1 MHAPN
6 SDIWPLLQRCCLD
19 RRSDRPSPTLEASAI
34 QRRSE
39 PQRPHRGDQTL
50 PSGTA
55 TATCLNSRSVDG
67 HSAGDAS
74 LPVPFTPVP
83 FTPVPFTYVRPP
95 MWPVRILHSSGTI
108 VRRAP
113 ISFDSLLADVNANHN
128 PSLDGHRYGIAE
140 DPAIARLRPR

>member
-55 TATCLNSRSVDG
+55 TCLNSRSVDG

-74 LPVPFTPVP
+74 L
-83 FTPVPFTYVRPP
+83 PVPFTYVRPP

-128 PSLDGHRYGIAE
+128 PSLDGHRDGIAE
-140 DPAIARLRPR
+140 DPASARLRPR

>member
-1 MHAPN
+1 MEKPTMHAPN
-6 SDIWPLLQRCCLD
+6 SDIWQLLQRCCPD
-19 RRSDRPSPTLEASAI
+19 RLSDRPSPTLEASAI
-34 QRRSE
+34 QRPSE
-39 PQRPHRGDQTL
+39 SQRLHTGHQTP
-50 PSGTA
+50 PSG

-74 LPVPFTPVP
+74 LPVP

-140 DPAIARLRPR
+140 DSATARLRPR

>member
-6 SDIWPLLQRCCLD
+6 SDIWPLLQRCCPD

-34 QRRSE
+34 QRPSK
-39 PQRPHRGDQTL
+39 PQRLHGSDQTRS
-50 PSGTA
+50 SGS
-55 TATCLNSRSVDG
+55 ATCLDSHSVSRD
-67 HSAGDAS
+67 SAGGAS
-74 LPVPFTPVP
+74 L
-83 FTPVPFTYVRPP
+83 PVPFTYVRPP